1 MIEQPRTN
9 MFMRPDI
16 IIDEAGQTWV
26 LMKSDN
32 TTLWHYPY
40 MKIEEVRAENPDCSG
55 NTRPNPGTRSGRF
68 SNRDPYR
75 FTRSSG
81 RAYESGYSF
90 PRPDPVADGVAIHQW
105 LEDWFKNN
113 GPA

>member
-1 MIEQPRTN
+1 VIEQPRHN
-9 MFMRPDI
+9 PFIQPDI

-26 LMKSDN
+26 LLKSTN

-40 MKIEEVRAENPDCSG
+40 MKIEELRAESNDCSRG
-55 NTRPNPGTRSGRF
+55 TRPNPRGRSGRF
-68 SNRDPYR
+68 RSADPYR
-75 FTRSSG
+75 FTRRGS
-81 RAYESGYSF
+81 YFDESGYTF
-90 PRPDPVADGVAIHQW
+90 PRPDPVANGVTIHQW